1 MEKTIMDVSRHQ
13 GVIDWAK
20 VKASGKIGGVMIR
33 AMGNSGAGK
42 ASKPYLDP
50 YFARNY
56 AECTR
61 VGLPVGVYGYFKA
74 TTKAQADK
82 ELAYFKKLLTGRSF
96 ELPVAVD
103 IEDEVQKPLGKAALT
118 DLTAHMLSTV
128 ESWGVYALLYT
139 GLWFG
144 STFLYMGGADLK
156 PYDVW
161 LARYPKD
168 QRKTKPEDKPKTAFA
183 FGMWQYTSTARV
195 PGVST
200 NVDMSHAYKDYAGII
215 RKKGLTRLREGK

>member
-1 MEKTIMDVSRHQ
+1 MAEIMDVSRYQ
-13 GVIDWAK
+13 GTINWEK
-20 VKASGKIGGVMIR
+20 VKASGKVDGVMIR
-33 AMGNSGAGK
+33 AMGNSAAGRPS
-42 ASKPYLDP
+42 APYTDP
-50 YFARNY
+50 QFARNY
-56 AECTR
+56 SECKR
-61 VGLPVGVYGYFKA
+61 LGIPCGVYGYFKA
-74 TTKAQADK
+74 VNREQADR

-103 IEDEVQKPLGKAALT
+103 IEQKPLGKAALT
-118 DLTAHMLSTV
+118 DLTAYMLSTV

-144 STFLYMGGADLK
+144 NTFLYMGGAALK

-215 RKKGLTRLREGK
+215 SKKGLTRLREGK